1 PNRTGITSLPAELL
15 LWIFKLV
22 SSAAKRNTFPLT
34 HYAHHHTPTF
44 CDCEERGIDRS
55 RNTIFPYA
63 PAQVCH
69 QWRGVLSL
77 QPEFWTRII
86 VSRIPGVHIP
96 PSALEEYLLWSRN
109 LQIEVYVGNV
119 GFERHYARERLLVE
133 QYTKALSPHFH
144 RCTLI
149 NYDVRYATSLPCLIR
164 DFPTISCYLT
174 SLQLKSQETHDP
186 LDDVVR
192 MDSVFESRLTAIR
205 SGTPLDNEM
214 EGAHLHKLVLNGRN
228 YLLAAMYMPNSLS
241 SASLEVQ
248 NYRANLGRHPE
259 IEEQQSLDV
268 TCHGV
273 LENLKKFTQ
282 VEVAFVNVEFSPGS
296 PKKGMAPP
304 LLHDLLRFTCVD
316 SKLIMAAQRLRP
328 RHVVIEE
335 CDLSNEH
342 DLSDL
347 HFLEVELINM
357 KEDDMIYFF
366 RRWVGDLLTIT
377 DCPGLSDKVF
387 DLMGTVWN
395 ASKGKSSWHEIHIR
409 NCTNFSTQAF
419 VRMLR
424 SCACPRMSVAITVCG
439 ARKSLSD
446 EDWASLKVLGL
457 SGDQIEWDPMHYS
470 DDSDV
475 SMGDGSDVC
484 SEDEANVIPEVDNA
498 RIMALES
505 ELQRSQPDTIANW
518 APIAKSLRQTDV
530 LMPEPSDLQRSAVHP
545 FHQNVLET
553 GHSGADVSTEE
564 EEHADELLRQWTNL

>member
-1 PNRTGITSLPAELL
+1 MTSLPAELL

-22 SSAAKRNTFPLT
+22 FSTAKRNTFSLT
-34 HYAHHHTPTF
+34 HYAHHHNPTF
-44 CDCEERGIDRS
+44 CDCEEQGIDHS

-86 VSRIPGVHIP
+86 VSRIPGVYIP

-119 GFERHYARERLLVE
+119 GYERHHARERSLIE

-149 NYDVRYATSLPCLIR
+149 NYDVQYATSLPCLIR
-164 DFPTISCYLT
+164 DFPTIPRYLT

-186 LDDVVR
+186 LDDVVG
-192 MDSVFESRLTAIR
+192 MDSVFDSRLTAIL
-205 SGTPLDNEM
+205 SGTSLHKEM
-214 EGAHLHKLVLNGRN
+214 EGVLLHKLVLNGRN
-228 YLLAAMYMPNSLS
+228 YLLASMYMPNSLS
-241 SASLEVQ
+241 SACLEVQ

-259 IEEQQSLDV
+259 IEETGSLDV

-273 LENLKKFTQ
+273 LENLKEFTH
-282 VEVAFVNVEFSPGS
+282 VEVTFVNVEFSPGS
-296 PKKGMAPP
+296 PRKGMGKP
-304 LLHDLLRFTCVD
+304 LLHNFDVLRFTCVD
-316 SKLIMAAQRLRP
+316 SKLIMAAARLHP
-328 RHVVIEE
+328 RHVIIKE

-342 DLSDL
+342 DLSAL
-347 HFLEVELINM
+347 HLLEVELINM
-357 KEDDMIYFF
+357 KEDDMIHFF
-366 RRWVGDLLTIT
+366 RRWSGGQMTIS

-395 ASKGKSSWHEIHIR
+395 ASEGKSTSWYALHIR

-419 VRMLR
+419 VRMLK
-424 SCACPRMSVAITVCG
+424 SCAYPRMSAIITVSG
-439 ARKSLSD
+439 ARTSLSD
-446 EDWASLKVLGL
+446 EDWKSLKVLGL
-457 SGDQIEWDPMHYS
+457 SEGQIEWEPATMQYN

-475 SMGDGSDVC
+475 SMGDASDVR
-484 SEDEANVIPEVDNA
+484 SEDEANLILEIDNA

-505 ELQRSQPDTIANW
+505 ESQRHQPDTIANW
-518 APIAKSLRQTDV
+518 DPIVKSLREADALV
-530 LMPEPSDLQRSAVHP
+530 PEPSDLQRSAVHP
-545 FHQNVLET
+545 FRQNVLET
-553 GHSGADVSTEE
+553 GT
-564 EEHADELLRQWTNL
+564 